1 MATAI
6 PAKRGKKPR
15 SAAAAPAPAT
25 GQVQSLTRGLKLL
38 EWIAES
44 GSNVALTE
52 LAQQAGLPNS
62 TTHRLLTTL
71 QQQGFVRQV
80 GELGHWAIGA
90 HAFIV
95 GSSFLQ
101 SRNLL
106 AIVHPE
112 LRKLMEASG
121 ETVNLAVLD
130 MSDHQAIIID
140 QVQCTQLMRMSA
152 PIGGKLPMHAS
163 GAGKAFLANLNEDQV
178 SGLLHRQG
186 LHAYTPATLT
196 SPLLLKED
204 LLQIRKRGYSFDDE
218 EHALGLRCIASCLY
232 DEHKEPFAAISISGP
247 ISRITDDRVT
257 ELGAMVIKATRE
269 LTLAW
274 GGQRQ

>member
-1 MATAI
+1 MAI
-6 PAKRGKKPR
+6 PVPVKRGKKPR
-15 SAAAAPAPAT
+15 TASAQTAQPA

-38 EWIAES
+38 EFIAES
-44 GSNVALTE
+44 HGSVALTE

-62 TTHRLLTTL
+62 TTHRLLTTM

-80 GELGHWAIGA
+80 GDLGLWTIGA
-90 HAFIV
+90 HAFVV

-106 AIVHPE
+106 ALVHPV
-112 LRKLMEASG
+112 LRRLMEESG

-130 MSDHQAIIID
+130 LSDHQAVIID

-163 GAGKAFLANLNEDQV
+163 GAGKAFLANLNEKQMTE
-178 SGLLHRQG
+178 LLHRQG
-186 LHAYTPATLT
+186 LHHYTSKTLM
-196 SPLLLKED
+196 SPQSLKD
-204 LLQIRKRGYSFDDE
+204 NLAQARKAGYAFDDE
-218 EHALGLRCIASCLY
+218 EHALGLRCVAACIY
-232 DEHKEPFAAISISGP
+232 DEYREPFAALSISGP

-257 ELGAMVIKATRE
+257 EIGAMVIKAAKEITRE
-269 LTLAW
+269 Y
-274 GGQRQ
+274 GGSH